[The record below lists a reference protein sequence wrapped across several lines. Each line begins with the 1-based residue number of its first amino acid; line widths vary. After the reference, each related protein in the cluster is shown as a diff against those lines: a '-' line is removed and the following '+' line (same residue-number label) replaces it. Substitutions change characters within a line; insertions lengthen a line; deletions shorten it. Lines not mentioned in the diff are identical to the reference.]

1 MSIST
6 IPYEKAMKEVNL
18 DDQVHQEEDASE
30 PAQNSSDEA
39 PKLESE
45 ALATE
50 NGLQGLYAERQ
61 KKTLKRAASQSSNLE
76 QAMARPV
83 DKYKTS
89 TRDLKKV
96 VARVRV
102 LEANL
107 NVSNQAREALQ
118 TLENRST

>member
-1 MSIST
+1 
-6 IPYEKAMKEVNL
+6 MKEVNL